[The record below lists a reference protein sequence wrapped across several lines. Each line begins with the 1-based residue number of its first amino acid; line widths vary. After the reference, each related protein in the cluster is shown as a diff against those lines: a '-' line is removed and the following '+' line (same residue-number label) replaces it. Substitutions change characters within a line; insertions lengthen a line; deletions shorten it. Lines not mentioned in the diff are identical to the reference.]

1 MEDEGT
7 AVVAAQLPR
16 EAEEQRGEERYPVAW
31 DAEIFVPERA
41 AMIRGRMVNISPAGC
56 YVQTVAWV
64 RLAPTTVVELVF
76 TPDGRMMR
84 ARAEARFAQS
94 RAGVGLRFLP
104 LEEDIQRRLDSVIA
118 SLRMAAAAAAVVGKA
133 KPDLRATVASR
144 LTTSSWPGKKRS

>member
-76 TPDGRMMR
+76 TPDGRTMR

-94 RAGVGLRFLP
+94 RTGVGLRFLP

-118 SLRMAAAAAAVVGKA
+118 SLRMADAATAVGGK
-133 KPDLRATVASR
+133 LASR
-144 LTTSSWPGKKRS
+144 LTKSSWPGKKRS

>member
-104 LEEDIQRRLDSVIA
+104 LEEEIQRRLDRVIA
-118 SLRMAAAAAAVVGKA
+118 SLRMAAAATAVGGK
-133 KPDLRATVASR
+133 LASR
-144 LTTSSWPGKKRS
+144 LTKSSWPGKKRS